1 MFKSLLSL
9 LLSLNIL
16 FGSLGVSIY
25 KHTCKV
31 LNQTETTFFHH
42 KSCCES
48 TNNKN
53 LSIDVPCCSFQVT
66 QFKIPRVGLSSDID
80 PIQFI
85 GLISVKGTR
94 YLTNPLVKDLLTKR
108 QPIQIPPLIEEDL
121 QSWNQVYNI

>member
-31 LNQTETTFFHH
+31 FNQTETSFFHP
-42 KSCCES
+42 KSCCET
-48 TNNKN
+48 TNDKN
-53 LSIDVPCCSFQVT
+53 LSIDVSCCSSQVT
-66 QFKIPRVGLSSDID
+66 RFEIPRVGLSLDID

-85 GLISVKGTR
+85 GLTSVKGPR
-94 YLTNPLVKDLLTKR
+94 YLINPLGEDLLTKR